1 MKLTHSSFDTTYN
14 MQSLVA
20 PRIEYQKSFIGIH
33 ELHARNLEL
42 KTTSLTQTDW
52 IPVVI
57 LFCFILIAWNHVY
70 NPKRVKQVLRAPFSK
85 RFINQLVRDGNLFNE
100 RITFTLGIVYLLS
113 FSLLLFVLNE
123 RFFGLTFP
131 NLKGILSYLAIVIGL
146 LLFITVK
153 VTFVS
158 ILGIVFKTKETTN
171 NYLLNLMIFA
181 IITGPVTLFFLVFI
195 VYLKT
200 PVILY
205 FCLLIIILMFIFRFI
220 RGFLIGSDLTRFSY
234 LLLIVY
240 LCSLEILPLT
250 VALKFIIN
258 HAETAVVLGFQFVN
272 TNSV

>member
-1 MKLTHSSFDTTYN
+1 MKLLHHSPDTTID
-14 MQSLVA
+14 MQSLVV
-20 PRIEYQKSFIGIH
+20 PHIEYQKSFIGIH
-33 ELHARNLEL
+33 ELPARNLEL
-42 KTTSLTQTDW
+42 KTTSLAQSDW
-52 IPVVI
+52 MPAVI
-57 LFCFILIAWNHVY
+57 LLCFILLAWNHVY

-85 RFINQLVRDGNLFNE
+85 RFMNQLVRDGNLFNE

-123 RFFGLTFP
+123 RFFGLTSP
-131 NLKGILSYLAIVIGL
+131 NLKGILAYLAIVIGL

-181 IITGPVTLFFLVFI
+181 VITGPVTLFFLVFI
-195 VYLKT
+195 IYLKT

-205 FCLLIIILMFIFRFI
+205 LCLLIIILLFIFRFI
-220 RGFLIGSDLTRFSY
+220 RGFFIGSDLTRFSY
-234 LLLIVY
+234 LLLFVY

-258 HAETAVVLGFQFVN
+258 YAETAVVLGFRFVN